1 VHTAKPNLAN
11 LWLPFV
17 ATISTNGT
25 VTITNSTLSANTTAA
40 GDGFAGEG
48 GANSNSSVL
57 RIVNSTLFQN
67 AARLGGGIANLECV
81 RVNIANSILS
91 SNSANFGAGISN
103 TSGGQVIAN
112 SSAIVRNVSAL
123 RRRHR

>member
-1 VHTAKPNLAN
+1 VHTTKPYLAN

-25 VTITNSTLSANTTAA
+25 VTITNSTLSANTA
-40 GDGFAGEG
+40 GDGFDGEG
-48 GANSNSSVL
+48 GAITNSSVL
-57 RIVNSTLFQN
+57 RIVISTLFEN
-67 AARLGGGIANLECV
+67 AARLGGGIANLECG
-81 RVNIANSILS
+81 RVNIATSILS
-91 SNSANFGAGISN
+91 SNSADFGAGISN